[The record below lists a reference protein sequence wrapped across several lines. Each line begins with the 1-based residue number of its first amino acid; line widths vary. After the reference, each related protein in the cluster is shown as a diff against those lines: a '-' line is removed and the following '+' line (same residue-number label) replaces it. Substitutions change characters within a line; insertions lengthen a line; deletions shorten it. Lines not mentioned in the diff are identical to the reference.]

1 MSTTTQPQRRKE
13 RLDRGIKVRSESI
26 YALASWREIAYLLAP
41 RLALILGLLL
51 LPLIAPNLYWQRV
64 MSIAA
69 VYGMLALSFDFLA
82 NYVGL
87 VSLGGA
93 LFTGIG
99 AYIAGILNSSF
110 GVPPLLTIPIATV
123 AGGLLSTLILL
134 PVLPLRGVYFAI
146 ATMLY
151 PLFFERIIAAANI
164 FGGTEGLSGLGYL
177 PSVWLEAYLP
187 IVALLIAVFGLRRLV
202 NADLGLLFRGI
213 KDNDQSVRASGINVT
228 FYRAQAVFIAS
239 AIGCFAG
246 AYIAHLYSWAGMSS
260 FALDFSVLPIAAATV
275 GGPGTLAG
283 AVIGSFI
290 LSPVSELLRAFGTLR
305 IVFYAVVI
313 VFFIVFRSEGLMN
326 YAQRKYEQ
334 FEHWVDV

>member
-1 MSTTTQPQRRKE
+1 MATITPPQRRKE
-13 RLDRGIKVRSESI
+13 RLDRGVKVRSESI

-51 LPLIAPNLYWQRV
+51 LPVIVPNLYWQRV

-110 GVPPLLTIPIATV
+110 GLPPLLTIPIATV

-151 PLFFERIIAAANI
+151 PLFFERIIAATNV

-202 NADLGLLFRGI
+202 NADLGLVFRGI

-246 AYIAHLYSWAGMSS
+246 AYVAHLYSWAGMSS

-275 GGPGTLAG
+275 GGLGTLTG

-290 LSPVSELLRAFGTLR
+290 LSPVSELLRAFGSLR
-305 IVFYAVVI
+305 IVFYASVI